1 MASAESEKSTPGQ
14 VPEDARPRRR
24 SVTAYLVW
32 TLLIAAALVVLYTLL
47 MLWWS
52 YSEGER
58 AGVLQK
64 FSKRGWICKTYEGE
78 LAMYVVG
85 GVAPQIWD
93 FSVRDEV
100 TAAALTKAVGRQV
113 RLHYTEHPGLPTSCF
128 GETDYFVDGVEIVG
142 PPRLFGSGGTG
153 AERRPRHP
161 PSSHQADDRARAPGQ
176 AGARGRSGLLDFG
189 LLDLDPDRVA

>member
-1 MASAESEKSTPGQ
+1 MTPAESEKSAPGQ
-14 VPEDARPRRR
+14 VPEGARPRRR

-32 TLLIAAALVVLYTLL
+32 TLLIAAALVALYTLL

-93 FSVRDEV
+93 FSVRDEA

-113 RLHYTEHPGLPTSCF
+113 RLHYSEHPGLPTSCF
-128 GETDYFVDGVEIVG
+128 GETDYFVEAVEIVG

-153 AERRPRHP
+153 VERTPKP
-161 PSSHQADDRARAPGQ
+161 PPN
-176 AGARGRSGLLDFG
+176 
-189 LLDLDPDRVA
+189 